1 MECTSTR
8 RRARPT
14 GPASPPPTPPA
25 PPPPPHLPPPPSM
38 RGQASLLLLVLAAC
52 RAAPIPPE
60 SRYPAGTAL
69 TAKYETLDG
78 SRIRYIEAG
87 TGPAVL
93 FFHGFGA
100 SLYAWRNTLP
110 PVAAAGF
117 RAIAFDNRGFGF
129 ADKPAHGYGNA
140 DYTRLVVAFL

>member
-14 GPASPPPTPPA
+14 GPVSPSPPPPPPGPA
-25 PPPPPHLPPPPSM
+25 GPPPPPHLAPPPSM

-60 SRYPAGTAL
+60 SRYPAGTSL
-69 TAKYETLDG
+69 TAKYVTLDG

-93 FFHGFGA
+93 FIHGFGA
-100 SLYAWRNTLP
+100 SLYAWRHTLP

-117 RAIAFDNRGFGF
+117 RAIAYDNRGFGF
-129 ADKPAHGYGNA
+129 SDKPQGAGAYDNA
-140 DYTRLVVAFL
+140 AYT